1 MKKQEKDIIHTVQL
15 LEDLV
20 KTQEQLLQT
29 ANEIIVMKTKL
40 VKLSESQ
47 VEIYKEE
54 NSKLKISLTFSLVC
68 SLVFIAITL
77 ISLFNK

>member
-54 NSKLKISLTFSLVC
+54 NSKLKISLTFSLV
-68 SLVFIAITL
+68 SNLVFIAITL